1 MIKFFRKIR
10 QNLLSEGKTGKY
22 FKYAI
27 GEIVLVVIGILIALQ
42 INNWNIKVK
51 EKNTERLNLIA
62 LKEEFKENKN
72 ELNNVIALNA
82 QIITGTKKLIQTFKV
97 STLDTI
103 SEQTIAINLSE
114 ALSRE
119 INFVQSSGVLSEMLS
134 SGELK
139 LIQNIELKHHLAGF
153 GSWIERNEQQEN
165 EVNQFRKDITTQI
178 LKSGSFKKI
187 ITELGSPDFNWETSL
202 DSVKNKSLFNSIE
215 LLNHLIVF
223 KSASEITARQIY
235 GPLSKEIDTILKLI
249 NSELNK

>member
-51 EKNTERLNLIA
+51 ERNTERLNLIA

-103 SEQTIAINLSE
+103 SEQAIAINLSE

-139 LIQNIELKHHLAGF
+139 LIQNI
-153 GSWIERNEQQEN
+153 
-165 EVNQFRKDITTQI
+165 
-178 LKSGSFKKI
+178 
-187 ITELGSPDFNWETSL
+187 
-202 DSVKNKSLFNSIE
+202 
-215 LLNHLIVF
+215 
-223 KSASEITARQIY
+223 
-235 GPLSKEIDTILKLI
+235 
-249 NSELNK
+249 